1 MDTIEQ
7 AMGAL
12 LREDDVS
19 EILVDGAASVYVE
32 RNGTLRDTEIRFVDD
47 GQVVEWANSL
57 LIEQGWEPVG
67 PGHPW
72 ATARLANGD
81 RITVVVPPVAVDG
94 PSVTIRKFPRVP
106 LTLQQLLTW
115 GCLSEQILGF
125 FRIVM
130 QAELSIL
137 ISGGTS
143 SGKTTLANLL
153 LGLIPPQARLVAVER
168 RHEMRI
174 DHPRVVYLE
183 AEAGRASGMEP
194 IDLRELLRVATCMR
208 PDRIVIGELQGPEA
222 LDMLELA
229 ELGHEGMIASIHAR
243 NPRDALARMEIMAT
257 LAEPA
262 LALPA
267 LRAKMASGL
276 DLIVQQNRI
285 EDGTRKIVSV
295 AEVQGLK
302 GDSVV
307 LTELFHWEK
316 TGVGEDGRYTGKFV
330 ATGVRPSFAPA
341 LAAEGLTFPEGTFG
355 GGQAHAQ

>member
-1 MDTIEQ
+1 METIDQ
-7 AMGAL
+7 AMDAL
-12 LREDDVS
+12 LSDDDVS
-19 EILVDGAASVYVE
+19 EVLVDGAESVYVE
-32 RNGTLRDTEIRFVDD
+32 RNGALRDTEIRFADD
-47 GQVVEWANSL
+47 AQVIDWANDL

-67 PGHPW
+67 PQHPW

-81 RITVVVPPVAVDG
+81 RITVVIPPVAVDG

-106 LTLQQLLTW
+106 LTLEQLLAW
-115 GCLSEQILGF
+115 GCLSEQILSF
-125 FRIVM
+125 LRIVM

-137 ISGGTS
+137 VSGGTS

-153 LGLIPPQARLVAVER
+153 LGLIPPQTRLVAVER

-194 IDLRELLRVATCMR
+194 IDLCELLHVATCMR
-208 PDRIVIGELQGPEA
+208 PDRIVIGELRGPEA
-222 LDMLELA
+222 WDLLELA
-229 ELGHEGMIASIHAR
+229 DIGHEGLIATIHAR
-243 NPRDALARMEIMAT
+243 TPRDALARVEIMSS
-257 LAEPA
+257 LAEPS

-267 LRAKMASGL
+267 IRAKMATGL

-285 EDGTRKIVSV
+285 EDGTRKIVSI

-307 LTELFHWEK
+307 LAELFAWER
-316 TGVGEDGRYTGKFV
+316 TGMGEDGHYTGRFV
-330 ATGVRPSFAPA
+330 ATGVTPSFVPA
-341 LAAEGLTFPEGTFG
+341 LEAEGLRFADGTFESR
-355 GGQAHAQ
+355 

>member
-1 MDTIEQ
+1 METIAR

-12 LREDDVS
+12 LSDDEVS
-19 EILVDGAASVYVE
+19 EVLVDGATSVYVE
-32 RNGTLRDTEIRFVDD
+32 RNGTLRDTEIRFPDD
-47 GQVVEWANSL
+47 AKVIDWANNL
-57 LIEQGWEPVG
+57 LVEQGWEPVG
-67 PGHPW
+67 PRHPW

-81 RITVVVPPVAVDG
+81 RITVVAPPVAVDG
-94 PSVTIRKFPRVP
+94 PSVTIRKYPRVP
-106 LTLQQLLTW
+106 LTLEQLLAW

-125 FRIVM
+125 LRVVM

-153 LGLIPPQARLVAVER
+153 LGLIPSKTRLVAVER

-194 IDLRELLRVATCMR
+194 IDLRELLHVATCMR
-208 PDRIVIGELQGPEA
+208 PDRIVIGELQGAEA
-222 LDMLELA
+222 WDLLELA
-229 ELGHEGMIASIHAR
+229 DLGHEGLIATIHAR
-243 NPRDALARMEIMAT
+243 NPRDALARVEIMAA
-257 LAEPA
+257 LAEPS

-267 LRAKMASGL
+267 IRVKMANGV

-285 EDGTRKIVSV
+285 EDGTRKIVSI

-307 LTELFHWEK
+307 LSELFSWK
-316 TGVGEDGRYTGKFV
+316 RTGIDENGRHTGKFV
-330 ATGVRPSFAPA
+330 ATGVTPSFAPA
-341 LAAEGLTFPEGTFG
+341 LEAEGLCFPEGTFENS
-355 GGQAHAQ
+355 